1 MPEGALG
8 GEAVLACV
16 ERGIPVISVAN
27 PSLLSVTPKV
37 LGLSSGVFQASSYAE
52 AAGLLVALREG
63 ISPAAL
69 GRPLPALQKIQ

>member
-1 MPEGALG
+1 
-8 GEAVLACV
+8 
-16 ERGIPVISVAN
+16 
-27 PSLLSVTPKV
+27 
-37 LGLSSGVFQASSYAE
+37 VFQASSYAE